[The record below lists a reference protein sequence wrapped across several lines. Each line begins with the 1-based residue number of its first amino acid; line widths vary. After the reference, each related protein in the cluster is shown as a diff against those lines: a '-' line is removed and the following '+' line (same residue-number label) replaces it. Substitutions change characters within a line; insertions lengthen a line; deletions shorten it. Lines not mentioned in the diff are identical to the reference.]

1 MRGVAAHRL
10 LLLRLTDSRSAN
22 HMCAP
27 PTSTS
32 APLSSAFTFPPP
44 WLCPPL
50 SSRAPRIPTVPPR
63 VAVCL
68 ASALYTLCAKPSPM
82 HPSGFVATACNKRD
96 DMAIATAPARVH
108 ANEVS
113 FLSPCVL
120 LARPTAPPSHLS
132 IPFPPLLHRVLSARA
147 RASAHERRACARANT
162 RNNAVDKHRTR
173 AKLLR
178 ARARARSRAQAF
190 VVSIMSVPAALIFI
204 HRVTWSLPRPAR
216 GGKPQP
222 PLLNSVHGLAGD

>member
-32 APLSSAFTFPPP
+32 APLSSAFTFPR
-44 WLCPPL
+44 LGCVLLFPL
-50 SSRAPRIPTVPPR
+50 ALPVSLPSLHVSRYASHLRSTRCAPNPLQCILQVLLRQR
-63 VAVCL
+63 VING
-68 ASALYTLCAKPSPM
+68 T
-82 HPSGFVATACNKRD
+82 
-96 DMAIATAPARVH
+96 IW
-108 ANEVS
+108 
-113 FLSPCVL
+113 LSPQRLRVSTPTRLISFSPCML

-162 RNNAVDKHRTR
+162 RNNAVGKHRTR

-178 ARARARSRAQAF
+178 ARARPF
-190 VVSIMSVPAALIFI
+190 
-204 HRVTWSLPRPAR
+204 
-216 GGKPQP
+216 K
-222 PLLNSVHGLAGD
+222 

>member
-32 APLSSAFTFPPP
+32 APLSSAFTFPPA
-44 WLCPPL
+44 LVV
-50 SSRAPRIPTVPPR
+50 SS
-63 VAVCL
+63 
-68 ASALYTLCAKPSPM
+68 
-82 HPSGFVATACNKRD
+82 
-96 DMAIATAPARVH
+96 
-108 ANEVS
+108 S
-113 FLSPCVL
+113 FLSRSPYPYRPSTCPGMPRICALHAVRQTLQCIPQVWLRQRVVNGTIWLSPQRLRVSTPTRLISFSPCML
-120 LARPTAPPSHLS
+120 LARPTAPPSHLSIS

-178 ARARARSRAQAF
+178 ARAP
-190 VVSIMSVPAALIFI
+190 V
-204 HRVTWSLPRPAR
+204 
-216 GGKPQP
+216 
-222 PLLNSVHGLAGD
+222 